1 MVKKITIKLALAAC
15 AATLSF
21 AAQAQ
26 VAPKFKTATVEV
38 SATVES
44 NCDITA
50 NPLAFGKYDPLNS
63 TDATATSAITLT
75 CVKNTP
81 VVGVELSGVVAA
93 SGIRQM
99 TNGSSTL
106 NYQIYKAGDAAGT
119 PCTAGTLTVW
129 GTGNDAL
136 KPGIASDASA
146 KSYNLCGVI
155 TAKQSVDAGDYKDT
169 LTATVS
175 Y

>member
-1 MVKKITIKLALAAC
+1 MVKKISIKLAVILGMS
-15 AATLSF
+15 LFSF
-21 AAQAQ
+21 MAQAQ
-26 VAPKFKTATVEV
+26 VAPKIKTATVEV

-44 NCDITA
+44 NCEIRAT
-50 NPLAFGKYDPLNS
+50 PLVFDKYDPLS
-63 TDATATSAITLT
+63 AADATANAAITLT

-81 VVGVELSGVVAA
+81 VIGVDLSGLEGA

-99 TNGSSTL
+99 KNGASTL
-106 NYQIYKAGDAAGT
+106 DYQVYKAGDIADT
-119 PCTAGTLTVW
+119 PCATSGMPVW

-136 KPGIASDASA
+136 KPGIANDASA
-146 KSYNLCGVI
+146 KNYNLCGVI
-155 TAKQSVDAGDYKDT
+155 KAQQDVSAGEYKDT